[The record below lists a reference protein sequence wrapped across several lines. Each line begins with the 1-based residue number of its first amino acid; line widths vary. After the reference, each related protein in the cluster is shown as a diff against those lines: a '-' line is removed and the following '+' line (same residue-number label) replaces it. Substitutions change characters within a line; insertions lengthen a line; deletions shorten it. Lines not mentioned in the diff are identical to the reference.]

1 LTSDLDA
8 GQLVDV
14 PAKQG
19 YMSIAEDLAA
29 RIMSGEYPPGT
40 ELPTYPDLR
49 ELYGVSVTTLQ
60 KAILVLKQ
68 RGLVESVPGVRLF
81 VADELPPAAR

>member
-1 LTSDLDA
+1 MT
-8 GQLVDV
+8 
-14 PAKQG
+14 
-19 YMSIAEDLAA
+19 IAEDLAA

-40 ELPTYPDLR
+40 ELPTYPELR
-49 ELYGVSVTTLQ
+49 ELYGASVTTLQ

-81 VADELPPAAR
+81 VVGDLPPATTG